1 MAVDF
6 DHYGRLGPGGTRE
19 QRQAGRTIQ
28 MYGKCSES
36 IAASL
41 WSDKRVVVDDSAQ
54 TTETTARK
62 ICWSSG

>member
-1 MAVDF
+1 
-6 DHYGRLGPGGTRE
+6 
-19 QRQAGRTIQ
+19 

-36 IAASL
+36 IAGMYDEEGWHPVLKIELHLVASL